1 MDKIILKE
9 CPKHGLTE
17 YVLRADGRY
26 RCKKCSSEAVSE
38 KRRKNKLMLIE
49 YKGGKC
55 EICGYNRCVDA
66 LEFHHVDPT
75 EKEIPIGSGNIKS
88 FEKLKQEV
96 DKCILVCSNC
106 HKELHSKIND
116 EIQKEKLI
124 EEERNIENYKSSG
137 KKTKLKIIDKIS
149 KDYVLGLLKNNTQKQ
164 IAEKYGIS
172 VSTVKRILKA

>member
-1 MDKIILKE
+1 MDKIIIKE
-9 CPKHGLTE
+9 CPKHGFTE

-26 RCKKCSSEAVSE
+26 RCKKCSSEAVSA
-38 KRRKNKLMLIE
+38 KRRKNKLMLVE

-55 EICGYNRCVDA
+55 EICGYDKCIDA
-66 LEFHHVDPT
+66 LEFHHINPK
-75 EKEIPIGSGNIKS
+75 EKEIPIGSGDIKS
-88 FEKLKQEV
+88 FDKLKKEV

-106 HKELHSKIND
+106 HKELHSKINN

-124 EEERNIENYKSSG
+124 EEELNVKKYKNSG
-137 KKTKLKIIDKIS
+137 KKTNLKIIDKIS
-149 KDYVLGLLKNNTQKQ
+149 KEDILGLLKNNTQKQ

>member
-1 MDKIILKE
+1 MDKVILKE

-17 YVLRADGRY
+17 YALRADGRY

-55 EICGYNRCVDA
+55 EICGYNKCVDA

-88 FEKLKQEV
+88 FEKLKHEV

-116 EIQKEKLI
+116 EIQKKKLT
-124 EEERNIENYKSSG
+124 EEEHNIENYRSSG
-137 KKTKLKIIDKIS
+137 KKAKLKIIDKIS
-149 KDYVLGLLKNNTQKQ
+149 KDKILGLLKNNTQKQ

-172 VSTVKRILKA
+172 VSTIKRILKA